1 MTHCDAP
8 SGHSP
13 YDFDAII
20 DRRNTDSEKWDKYD
34 GTDILP
40 LWVAD
45 MDFRSPQPII
55 DALHNRVDH
64 GVFGYSNPP
73 KELTNILCRM
83 VETTYN
89 WAIKPEWL
97 VYIPGLV
104 CGLNIACR
112 AVGEPGDA
120 VVTATPVYPPFLS
133 SPALSERKLSTFP
146 LTCANNQWTF
156 PTDVFEQ
163 AITPAAKLLL
173 LCNPHNPVGRV
184 FKRQELIAIGDICE
198 KYDLVICSDE
208 IHNGLILDESKPH
221 IPIASLS
228 PAVAARTIT
237 LMAPSKTFN
246 IPGLGCSFAI
256 ISNENLRKRFK
267 KTMAGIV
274 PWVNVLGYAATLAA
288 YRDCADWH
296 SALLK
301 YLRSNRDYV
310 ISEIATM
317 PGLTVFPV
325 EATYLAWIDVRSTG
339 IDDPATFFEQAG
351 VGLSDGKYFGTPG
364 FVRLNFG
371 CPRTIL
377 EEALS
382 RMRMALEKRSS

>member
-1 MTHCDAP
+1 MTHSDAP
-8 SGHSP
+8 SEYSP
-13 YDFDAII
+13 CNFDTSI
-20 DRRNTDSEKWDKYD
+20 DRRNTDSEKWDKYN

-112 AVGEPGDA
+112 AVGKPGDT

-133 SPALSERKLSTFP
+133 SPALSERKLGTFP
-146 LTCANNQWTF
+146 LNCTNNQWTF

-163 AITPAAKLLL
+163 AITPAAKLFL

-184 FKRQELIAIGDICE
+184 FNMQELIAIADICE
-198 KYDLVICSDE
+198 KHDLVICSDE

-221 IPIASLS
+221 IPIAALS

-256 ISNENLRKRFK
+256 IPNDNLRKRFK

-296 SALLK
+296 SALLD
-301 YLRSNRDYV
+301 YLRGNRDYV

-371 CPRTIL
+371 CPRVML
-377 EEALS
+377 KEALS
-382 RMRMALEKRSS
+382 RMRTTLEKRRL

>member
-1 MTHCDAP
+1 
-8 SGHSP
+8 
-13 YDFDAII
+13 
-20 DRRNTDSEKWDKYD
+20 
-34 GTDILP
+34 
-40 LWVAD
+40 
-45 MDFRSPQPII
+45 
-55 DALHNRVDH
+55 
-64 GVFGYSNPP
+64 
-73 KELTNILCRM
+73 
-83 VETTYN
+83 
-89 WAIKPEWL
+89 
-97 VYIPGLV
+97 
-104 CGLNIACR
+104 
-112 AVGEPGDA
+112 
-120 VVTATPVYPPFLS
+120 
-133 SPALSERKLSTFP
+133 
-146 LTCANNQWTF
+146 
-156 PTDVFEQ
+156 
-163 AITPAAKLLL
+163 
-173 LCNPHNPVGRV
+173 
-184 FKRQELIAIGDICE
+184 
-198 KYDLVICSDE
+198 
-208 IHNGLILDESKPH
+208 
-221 IPIASLS
+221 
-228 PAVAARTIT
+228 
-237 LMAPSKTFN
+237 
-246 IPGLGCSFAI
+246 
-256 ISNENLRKRFK
+256 
-267 KTMAGIV
+267 MAGIV